1 MVLQQARHGLPGRK
15 LRLVLLVLPRQGVP
29 PGLGQGSNRE
39 VRMSTNSE
47 SKSNVFNS
55 DMRSISPEQ
64 SHRREDED
72 FLRRVAGDAE
82 EELQLQG
89 AFRNPGAFGSH
100 TKQIRQRARPSER
113 LEVGEVHRDLQGK
126 APQEDS
132 HRPGEDYRGRLIR

>member
-1 MVLQQARHGLPGRK
+1 MLWKRDQLCPGASTS
-15 LRLVLLVLPRQGVP
+15 
-29 PGLGQGSNRE
+29 PGE
-39 VRMSTNSE
+39 
-47 SKSNVFNS
+47 SNVFNIPAL
-55 DMRSISPEQ
+55 SISPEQ

-72 FLRRVAGDAE
+72 LLRRVAGDAE